1 MKKVLAVASYG
12 GHWKQLCRLSDFLDG
27 YETTYLT
34 TNEYE
39 AQQCKDILYIN
50 DANKSNKIGL
60 IKLFF
65 KSFFIF
71 LKVKP
76 DIVITTGAAPGL
88 MMVLVSYIFRK
99 KSIWIDSIAN
109 GNELSLSGKLAKRIA
124 THTLSQWSDVAEKEG
139 VKCKGAL
146 IQ

>member
-12 GHWKQLCRLSDFLDG
+12 GHWKQLCRLSEFLSE

-39 AQQCKDILYIN
+39 KDPSKNILYIN
-50 DANKSNKIGL
+50 DANKSNKVGL
-60 IKLFF
+60 IKLFVRT
-65 KSFFIF
+65 FFIY
-71 LKVKP
+71 LKIKP

-88 MMVLVSYIFRK
+88 MMVLVSFIFRK

-109 GNELSLSGKLAKRIA
+109 GNELSLSGKLAKKFA
-124 THTLSQWSDVAEKEG
+124 THTLSQWKEVADKES
-139 VKCKGAL
+139 VTYKGAL
-146 IQ
+146 IK